1 MKNALLALALL
12 AAAAPAHAWERLD
25 GQYSG
30 VKNFHT
36 QAVADEAA
44 WKELWARHAP
54 GQPVP
59 EVQFDREQVAA
70 VFLGQTL
77 TGGVSVDVTVQ
88 PDPLDASRIVVFYK
102 PVNKDSRRGFAT
114 TVISHPFAIV
124 KTRRAAAVVFEQNAR
139 VSIPEADRKPSNPV
153 DGRRLNI
160 LIETL
165 GVPSFD
171 GR

>member
-1 MKNALLALALL
+1 MKNALLGLALL
-12 AAAAPAHAWERLD
+12 AAAAPAAAWDRLD

-30 VKNFHT
+30 VRNFHT
-36 QAVADEAA
+36 QAVQDEAA

-77 TGGVSVDVTVQ
+77 QAGVKVDVTVS

-102 PVNKDSRRGFAT
+102 SVKSGRAFGA
-114 TVISHPFAIV
+114 TVISHPFVIV
-124 KTRRAAAVVFEQNAR
+124 KTRRAAAVVFEENAR
-139 VSIPEADRKPSNPV
+139 VSIPEADRKPANPV

-165 GVPSFD
+165 SVPSFD